1 MDVRAV
7 SSDTVRGTPS
17 SLGLEFYKLDS
28 GGYYFD
34 NAAFRLVWPELKLV
48 WNDWFIEFQ
57 GNPSSQHKRG
67 KELKSKWNLE
77 LGMLAEALSV
87 AEEQIIQ
94 VSSSTEAIN
103 QFLKSF
109 LFQDSTRKKFV
120 LPENEHK
127 ATTAV
132 VNWLEQ
138 FGFRS
143 VLVPLSASGI
153 IDEEVLL
160 DAIDEETCCVIV
172 SHVNSET
179 GHLLDISKIGQV
191 CEAFGAKF
199 FVDATQAVGK
209 HPISYWDHGVD
220 AFCFS
225 SQKIGAGSGTGYLV
239 LRKPHSIQPLIH
251 GGGQQDGLR
260 SGSLNLVGLMS
271 TRLALGLT
279 LSTMPPE
286 FAEIREL
293 IRGLV
298 GLENCHLQLSKS
310 IGVSLSP
317 WIHLVSFNGEAL
329 AVSQKIFLLSEGTAC
344 LSGLSKTPKA
354 YQLMSRSLSTVY
366 RLSL

>member
-143 VLVPLSASGI
+143 VFVPLSASGI
-153 IDEEVLL
+153 IDEELLL

-191 CEAFGAKF
+191 CEAFGSKF

-225 SQKIGAGSGTGYLV
+225 SQKIGAGSGSGYLV

-260 SGSLNLVGLMS
+260 SGSLNLLGLMS
-271 TRLALGLT
+271 TRVALGFICNSIPITSEEINVFLGEKVGMQNVMFNLLT
-279 LSTMPPE
+279 DS
-286 FAEIREL
+286 R
-293 IRGLV
+293 
-298 GLENCHLQLSKS
+298 
-310 IGVSLSP
+310 VSLSP
-317 WIHLVSFNGEAL
+317 WIHLIAL
-329 AVSQKIFLLSEGTAC
+329 REESVNLTHGSFLLSSGAACQSGT
-344 LSGLSKTPKA
+344 TRIPKA
-354 YQLMSRSLSTVY
+354 YQSMGNASKVVF

>member
-1 MDVRAV
+1 MDARAV
-7 SSDTVRGTPS
+7 LSDTVRGTPN
-17 SLGLEFYKLDS
+17 SLGLEFYRLDS

-48 WNDWFIEFQ
+48 WNDWFNEFQ

-67 KELKSKWNLE
+67 TELKSKWNLE

-109 LFQDSTRKKFV
+109 LFQDTTRKKFV

-143 VLVPLSASGI
+143 VLVPLSASGV
-153 IDEEVLL
+153 IDEEDLL

-209 HPISYWDHGVD
+209 HSISYWNHLVD

-239 LRKPHSIQPLIH
+239 VRKPHSIQPLIH

-260 SGSLNLVGLMS
+260 SGSLNLLGLMS
-271 TRLALGLT
+271 TRVAL
-279 LSTMPPE
+279 SMIKMSSPPSIE
-286 FAEIREL
+286 DVLNLVHSELGHDKVKAHVMNAIGEAKWIYLFSVSEEL
-293 IRGLV
+293 IGQIQEKFDF
-298 GLENCHLQLSKS
+298 GT
-310 IGVSLSP
+310 
-317 WIHLVSFNGEAL
+317 
-329 AVSQKIFLLSEGTAC
+329 GTAC
-344 LSGLSKTPKA
+344 QSGLE
-354 YQLMSRSLSTVY
+354 QISLSY
-366 RLSL
+366 RGVVCENEVILRVGL

>member
-1 MDVRAV
+1 MDARAV
-7 SSDTVRGTPS
+7 LSNPVRTTPGT
-17 SLGLEFYKLDS
+17 LGLEFYMLDS
-28 GGYYFD
+28 GRYYFD

-48 WNDWFIEFQ
+48 WNDWFNEFQ

-103 QFLKSF
+103 QFLKTF

-138 FGFRS
+138 FGFTS

-179 GHLLDISKIGQV
+179 GHLLDIPKIGQV

-225 SQKIGAGSGTGYLV
+225 SQKIGAGSGSGYLV

-260 SGSLNLVGLMS
+260 SGSLNLLGLMS
-271 TRLALGLT
+271 TRVAL
-279 LSTMPPE
+279 SMIKMSSPPS
-286 FAEIREL
+286 IDGVLDLVQSEL
-293 IRGLV
+293 GHDKV
-298 GLENCHLQLSKS
+298 KAHVMNAK
-310 IGVSLSP
+310 
-317 WIHLVSFNGEAL
+317 GEAKWIYL
-329 AVSQKIFLLSEGTAC
+329 FSVSEELTGQIQEKFDFGTGTAC
-344 LSGLSKTPKA
+344 QNGREQISSSYRGMVCENEMILRVGL
-354 YQLMSRSLSTVY
+354 
-366 RLSL
+366 